1 MNTHILSDQ
10 QAVKLIGEAFASQK
24 RAYAPY
30 SHFQVGAALL
40 CRDGSIYGGYNIEN
54 ASYGACNCAERT
66 ALFRAVY
73 EEKKEFCAIAIVGK
87 SQEKEE
93 FDYCAPCGIC
103 RQVMAEFCDPDTF
116 QVIVAKSTEDYK
128 IYLLKELLPLS
139 FNGSS
144 LGK

>member
-1 MNTHILSDQ
+1 MNTDRLSQQ

-73 EEKKEFCAIAIVGK
+73 EEKKEF
-87 SQEKEE
+87 
-93 FDYCAPCGIC
+93 
-103 RQVMAEFCDPDTF
+103 
-116 QVIVAKSTEDYK
+116 
-128 IYLLKELLPLS
+128 PLWENRRKKRNLITARPAVS
-139 FNGSS
+139 AVR
-144 LGK
+144 

>member
-1 MNTHILSDQ
+1 MNTDRLSQQ

-40 CRDGSIYGGYNIEN
+40 CRDGSI
-54 ASYGACNCAERT
+54 YGACNCAERT

>member
-1 MNTHILSDQ
+1 MNTDRLSQQ
-10 QAVKLIGEAFASQK
+10 QAVKLIGEAFVSQK

-40 CRDGSIYGGYNIEN
+40 CRDGSIYGGCVIEN

-87 SQEKEE
+87 SQKKRNLIT
-93 FDYCAPCGIC
+93 ARPAVSAV
-103 RQVMAEFCDPDTF
+103 R
-116 QVIVAKSTEDYK
+116 
-128 IYLLKELLPLS
+128 
-139 FNGSS
+139 
-144 LGK
+144 

>member
-1 MNTHILSDQ
+1 MKMLPMEPATVRSGQLCSGQ
-10 QAVKLIGEAFASQK
+10 FMK
-24 RAYAPY
+24 R
-30 SHFQVGAALL
+30 
-40 CRDGSIYGGYNIEN
+40 
-54 ASYGACNCAERT
+54 
-66 ALFRAVY
+66 
-73 EEKKEFCAIAIVGK
+73 KEFCAIAIVGK

-139 FNGSS
+139 FNESS

>member
-1 MNTHILSDQ
+1 MNTDRLSQQ

-128 IYLLKELLPLS
+128 IYL
-139 FNGSS
+139 
-144 LGK
+144 

>member
-1 MNTHILSDQ
+1 MAEIFISVLMD
-10 QAVKLIGEAFASQK
+10 
-24 RAYAPY
+24 
-30 SHFQVGAALL
+30 
-40 CRDGSIYGGYNIEN
+40 IEN